1 MKLAEKE
8 SLDRS
13 GPGCAREPGRD
24 SYRSKAKERRR
35 GGPVDTKSPEA
46 VDTASTEVAGEAVG
60 AGVLP
65 CRGDHAGRLR
75 AVSGRDLPAVP
86 SIRAQGTAGRRVGP
100 MGAAPPHGYPY
111 SWNGL
116 FPDSR
121 FPGLRFRSG
130 AGDHA
135 TPRGLSDASRAP
147 AGNRPALRAR
157 GDRRPGS
164 NPPRAEPGLSSS
176 FCPIRLRMDDAGR
189 AGPLR
194 DGYRTNLGGHR
205 IQPLVRAAGRRYRS
219 LRKESLR
226 G

>member
-35 GGPVDTKSPEA
+35 GGPVDAKSPEA

-65 CRGDHAGRLR
+65 CHGDHAGRLR

-100 MGAAPPHGYPY
+100 VGAAPPHGPT
-111 SWNGL
+111 
-116 FPDSR
+116 R
-121 FPGLRFRSG
+121 
-130 AGDHA
+130 
-135 TPRGLSDASRAP
+135 
-147 AGNRPALRAR
+147 RPAVPWAR
-157 GDRRPGS
+157 IEGTAGRSRPETARRRP
-164 NPPRAEPGLSSS
+164 A
-176 FCPIRLRMDDAGR
+176 
-189 AGPLR
+189 
-194 DGYRTNLGGHR
+194 
-205 IQPLVRAAGRRYRS
+205 
-219 LRKESLR
+219 
-226 G
+226 